1 MYVDGTVDVIG
12 TVFGVSTA
20 PDTAVLEGSTGGANS
35 GVGFGPSAGHMTS
48 HFMMTIFITH

>member
-20 PDTAVLEGSTGGANS
+20 PETTMLDGSAGGAIT
-35 GVGFGPSAGHMTS
+35 GVGFGPSAQDLTP
-48 HFMMTIFITH
+48 